1 MSKFVCSV
9 CGYVYEGNEAP
20 DECPVCKA
28 KKEMFK
34 NKFLSWFWRGMG
46 LISLDRQKTDF
57 TALKTSLS
65 VLKDGKKLVIFP
77 EGTRNKVNTELQEI
91 KGGTALFAIK
101 AKVPIVP
108 MWIEKR
114 GKIFRRN

>member
-34 NKFLSWFWRGMG
+34 KMADEG
-46 LISLDRQKTDF
+46 LELAAEHGYGVYGKTVKNNPNISEEDKKYIFEQ
-57 TALKTSLS
+57 LKANFNGSC
-65 VLKDGKKLVIFP
+65 
-77 EGTRNKVNTELQEI
+77 
-91 KGGTALFAIK
+91 
-101 AKVPIVP
+101 
-108 MWIEKR
+108 
-114 GKIFRRN
+114 